1 MEIMNL
7 AGKSCPM
14 NEALHTFFERD
25 APGRPI
31 ITVIGSGGKTSLIW
45 YLARKMDRL
54 CTLVTTTT
62 KMGVPPPGAKRYDH
76 FLKYESPT
84 DASQVPAPGV
94 TLAVA
99 LDASGGK
106 LVALPPEAL
115 EAMVRQ
121 YDYVLIEG
129 DGSRQLPLKA
139 WAAYEPVVPAYT
151 TLTVGILPLWPVGM
165 IVSQT
170 IIHRLPLFS
179 TLTGLGEGE
188 VLSLGAL
195 VPVLTGGNSALGKGL
210 FSAAQGKRVLF
221 FNQIEDEKA
230 LDQARELLSLL
241 PRSFLETLSMV
252 IAGSVRQERA
262 VLLWRAA

>member
-1 MEIMNL
+1 MELINL
-7 AGKSCPM
+7 VGKSCPM
-14 NEALHTFFERD
+14 NEALHTFFEHE
-25 APGRPI
+25 GRPV

-45 YLARKMDRL
+45 YLARKRDRL

-76 FLKYESPT
+76 FLKYEA

-94 TLAVA
+94 TLAV
-99 LDASGGK
+99 DTSGGK

-139 WAAYEPVVPAYT
+139 WAAYEPVVPDYT

-165 IVSQT
+165 AVSQT

-179 TLTGLGEGE
+179 ALTGLGEGE

-221 FNQIEDEKA
+221 FNQTEDEKT

-262 VLLWRAA
+262 VLLWRAV